1 MNNKRGYIASI
12 CSGIGF
18 FLMLLLLSL
27 FASCSSDK
35 DNDEGG
41 GVQQEPT
48 VLQIYVFSPSNP
60 IVTRANTGPVDAAY
74 EKESI
79 ISSLHIWVYPH
90 NTDANYNSNVAL
102 GCITLS
108 PDEITNFQNSGA
120 GRYTMVVTDDFANA
134 PVNVDVYVL
143 ANVSGGEYGLP
154 ATLDESTSKS
164 DLQAAMI
171 KKNSDTDDPFG
182 VSAVTTVGA
191 LSEDGLPMSGVLID
205 QPVVGNPP
213 ILRIG
218 TAQQVATARLTR
230 AVSKMRFVFCQA
242 SDMENQVK
250 ITGVTL
256 AAAQIPNQEHLFL
269 KQAYDGRTCNIPDA
283 ASYNDAA
290 FSLPNMVID
299 YGDLPPVEDPSKYS
313 YNVQEGQD
321 YEDLINAGI
330 NATPKELVEKGPF
343 YFRESDKQLTGT
355 IYYTLKSG
363 TTTEDK
369 YTTFTMSAAGDFSRN
384 HTWIVYASYSASLL
398 DVLSVQVVDW
408 SKQYSSDWEFYNW

>member
-1 MNNKRGYIASI
+1 MERIRITCIEG
-12 CSGIGF
+12 GIGF
-18 FLMLLLLSL
+18 CLMLLLLSL
-27 FASCSSDK
+27 FASCSSGK
-35 DNDEGG
+35 DDDESEGT
-41 GVQQEPT
+41 QQEPT
-48 VLQIYVFSPSNP
+48 VLQIYVFSPSKP

-74 EKESI
+74 EKESK

-90 NTDANYNSNVAL
+90 ANDANYNSDVAL

-120 GRYTMVVTDDFANA
+120 GRYTMVVTDDFAND

-154 ATLDESTSKS
+154 TTLDENTKKS
-164 DLQAAMI
+164 ELQDAMI
-171 KKNSDTDDPFG
+171 QKNSDSDDPFG
-182 VSAVTTVGA
+182 VSTITTKDD
-191 LSEDGLPMSGVLID
+191 LSDNGLPMSGVLID

-230 AVSKMRFVFCQA
+230 AVSKMRFVFCKA
-242 SDMENQVK
+242 SDMENEVN

-269 KQAYDGRTCNIPDA
+269 KQAYNGRTCNIPDV

-290 FSLPNMVID
+290 FSLPNMNID
-299 YGDLPPVEDPSKYS
+299 YGGLPPVDDPSKYS

-321 YEDLINAGI
+321 YEDLINTGI
-330 NATPKELVEKGPF
+330 NASPKELVEKGPF
-343 YFRESDKQLTGT
+343 YFRESNKQLTGT

-369 YTTFTMSAAGDFSRN
+369 YTTFTMSAPGDFSRN

-398 DVLSVQVVDW
+398 DVLSVEVVDW
-408 SKQYSSDWEFYNW
+408 SKEYPKDWEFYNW

>member
-1 MNNKRGYIASI
+1 MERIHITCIEG
-12 CSGIGF
+12 GIRF
-18 FLMLLLLSL
+18 CLTLLLLLPL
-27 FASCSSDK
+27 FASCSSGK
-35 DNDEGG
+35 DDDESEGT
-41 GVQQEPT
+41 QQEPT
-48 VLQIYVFSPSNP
+48 VLQIYVFSPSKP

-74 EKESI
+74 EKESK

-90 NTDANYNSNVAL
+90 ANDANYNSNVAL

-120 GRYTMVVTDDFANA
+120 GRYTMVVTDDFAND

-154 ATLDESTSKS
+154 TTLDENTKKS
-164 DLQAAMI
+164 ELQDAMI
-171 KKNSDTDDPFG
+171 QKNSDSDDPFG
-182 VSAVTTVGA
+182 VSTVTTVGA

-230 AVSKMRFVFCQA
+230 AVSKMRFVFCKA

-250 ITGVTL
+250 ITDVSL

-283 ASYNDAA
+283 ASYNAA
-290 FSLPNMVID
+290 FFLPNMNID
-299 YGDLPPVEDPSKYS
+299 YGGLPPVADPSKYS

-321 YEDLINAGI
+321 YENLINTGI
-330 NATPKELVEKGPF
+330 NASPKELVEKGPF
-343 YFRESDKQLTGT
+343 YFRESNKQLTGT

-369 YTTFTMSAAGDFSRN
+369 SVTFTMSAPGDFSRN

-398 DVLSVQVVDW
+398 DVLSVEVVDW
-408 SKQYSSDWEFYNW
+408 SKEYPKDWEFYNW

>member
-90 NTDANYNSNVAL
+90 NTDVNYNSNVAL

-171 KKNSDTDDPFG
+171 QKNSATDDPFG
-182 VSAVTTVGA
+182 VSTVTTVGA

-218 TAQQVATARLTR
+218 TAQQVATVRMGR
-230 AVSKMRFVFCQA
+230 AVSKMRFVFCKA
-242 SDMENQVK
+242 SEMENEVN

-256 AAAQIPNQEHLFL
+256 AAGQIPTQEYLFL
-269 KQAYDGRTCNIPDA
+269 GQAYDGRTCRIGTDYEPTTDPL
-283 ASYNDAA
+283 
-290 FSLPNMVID
+290 SLPDMAVAYAN
-299 YGDLPPVEDPSKYS
+299 LPAVDDPSKYS
-313 YNVQEGQD
+313 YNVHSGQD
-321 YEDLINAGI
+321 YEDLINEGI
-330 NATPKELVEKGPF
+330 NAIPKELVEKGPF
-343 YFRESDKQLTGT
+343 YFRESDKRLTGT
-355 IYYTLKSG
+355 INYTLTSG
-363 TTTEDK
+363 STTEEK
-369 YTTFTMSAAGDFSRN
+369 SVTFTMSAENDFSRN